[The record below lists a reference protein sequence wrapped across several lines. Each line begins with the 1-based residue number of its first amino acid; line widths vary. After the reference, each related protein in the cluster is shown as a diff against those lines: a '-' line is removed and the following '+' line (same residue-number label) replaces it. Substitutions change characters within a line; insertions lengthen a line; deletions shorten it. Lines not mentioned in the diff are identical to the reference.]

1 MCDTQAAEQNF
12 FQTVGSLYNLIIFL
26 CCSPCQASTI
36 VLKKEWC
43 TMLTMALVVLLAK
56 QLIILK

>member
-12 FQTVGSLYNLIIFL
+12 FQTVGSLYNLITFL

-43 TMLTMALVVLLAK
+43 MLTMALVVLLAK